1 MTNSWIAMQI
11 YTNKM
16 TIWRH
21 EIKRIKKEL
30 NNYELSRTKRNFQKL
45 KKSTNYPNVQETQS
59 RLLKDSRIK
68 TIQLPNDQGFFK
80 HVFGQNSNKV
90 IFFSFFLCGSN
101 QDFKIKPPFFF
112 YIYIYIYVYISAR
125 TKQIKNLSVYVDF
138 DQGSIKRTLTYD

>member
-90 IFFSFFLCGSN
+90 ILLSFFIFVLQQSRSSLLL
-101 QDFKIKPPFFF
+101 
-112 YIYIYIYVYISAR
+112 YIYIG
-125 TKQIKNLSVYVDF
+125 KNKINQELRCVCRFWSRKHQKNTNLWLSV
-138 DQGSIKRTLTYD
+138 QQSNKK